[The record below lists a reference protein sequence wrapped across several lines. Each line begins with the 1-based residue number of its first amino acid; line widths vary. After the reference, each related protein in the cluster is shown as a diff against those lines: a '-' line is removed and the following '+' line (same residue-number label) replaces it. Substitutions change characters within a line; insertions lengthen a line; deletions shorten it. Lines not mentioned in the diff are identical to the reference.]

1 MNANATINKLNAWYA
16 GLQPREQR
24 AVTIGGVT
32 VAGLLLLGIL
42 MPLHSAVSSA
52 VRSNETKRAD
62 LAWMQVNAPE
72 IRAAGNQVAADTGE
86 APVVLVDRVGREAGL
101 GSALRGTQPNGTGV
115 RVQLEAAPFDVLVT
129 WLATLDERYGLAIE
143 SITVDRT
150 AQPGVV
156 NATITFT
163 QPGR

>member
-1 MNANATINKLNAWYA
+1 MNANTTIDKVMVWYA
-16 GLQPREQR
+16 GLEPREQR
-24 AVTIGGVT
+24 AVTIGGIT
-32 VAGLLLLGIL
+32 VAALVVLGTL

-52 VRSNETKRAD
+52 ARSNETKRAD

-72 IRAAGNQVAADTGE
+72 IRAAGGQLAADTGE

-115 RVQLEAAPFDVLVT
+115 RVQLEAAPFDPMVT

-150 AQPGVV
+150 AQPGMV
-156 NATITFT
+156 NANITFT
-163 QPGR
+163 QPRR